1 MAEAEPSGED
11 RAKAFRM
18 LASPYFLPVCRSILD
33 PYLGGS
39 GFRLTRS
46 GYDRLTDRR
55 GACVMDF
62 SYVPYATDRRP
73 RYAITAAIGARRG
86 LLRKP
91 RLIGLWQVPSP
102 DRGGKRWQ
110 WEFRGAEG
118 LRRSLKR
125 LVRLL
130 DAYAK
135 PLWEDEIRLQEVL
148 DKEWPIYLE
157 LQNR

>member
-46 GYDRLTDRR
+46 GDDRLTYRR
-55 GACVMDF
+55 GACVMEF

-73 RYAITAAIGARRG
+73 RYAITAAI
-86 LLRKP
+86 
-91 RLIGLWQVPSP
+91 
-102 DRGGKRWQ
+102 
-110 WEFRGAEG
+110 
-118 LRRSLKR
+118 RRSK
-125 LVRLL
+125 VV
-130 DAYAK
+130 A
-135 PLWEDEIRLQEVL
+135 V
-148 DKEWPIYLE
+148 
-157 LQNR
+157 